1 MNFGLRRPG
10 VGVKN
15 AVLEKVFE
23 SQVKNALLIH
33 LCLWSLCLGLP
44 AGLQAQ
50 KLSTGPLLSAMPE
63 TIKARVVFVQDARAT
78 IDLVPQRGPIE
89 QMLERGI
96 IRLAGTTNAAEAWRK
111 YVSPRDVVG
120 LKVYCAPGPGAGTR
134 PAVVGAVINQLL
146 NAGVPAENIVVWDK
160 HLAHLKQTGMAAMAG
175 RQRVSVAGA
184 EDEGW
189 DEKVFYETALLGQLY
204 YGDLEFQRKGEGVGR
219 KSYVSKLL
227 THRLTKIINIP
238 PMLNHYKAGVTGNL
252 FSLATGSVDNTRR
265 FEDSERLA
273 SAIPEIYALPEIGDK
288 VVLNIVDALM
298 CQYEGEMTSLL
309 HYSVL
314 LNQLRLSTDPV
325 ALDVLSLH
333 ELMRER
339 DAAGIVSPKFSME
352 LFQNAS
358 LLELGISDVNNI
370 QVDNVS
376 TNDASASPE
385 VH

>member
-1 MNFGLRRPG
+1 M
-10 VGVKN
+10 K
-15 AVLEKVFE
+15 K
-23 SQVKNALLIH
+23 SLLIP
-33 LCLWSLCLGLP
+33 LLLWSLCLGWP

-50 KLSTGPLLSAMPE
+50 KLSADPLVSTFPE
-63 TIKARVVFVQDARAT
+63 AKKARVVIVQDARAT
-78 IDLVPQRGPIE
+78 IDLIPQSAPIE
-89 QMLERGI
+89 NMLERGI
-96 IRLAGTTNAAEAWRK
+96 IRLARATNAVEAWRK
-111 YVSPRDVVG
+111 YLGTNDVVG

-146 NAGVPAENIVVWDK
+146 NAGVPAENMVVWDK
-160 HLAHLKQTGMAAMAG
+160 HLAHLRQTGMAAMAA
-175 RQRVSVAGA
+175 RQHVSVAGA

-238 PMLNHYKAGVTGNL
+238 PLLNHYKAGVTGNL
-252 FSLATGSVDNTRR
+252 FSLAAGSVDNTRR
-265 FEDSERLA
+265 FEDSERVA

-325 ALDVLSLH
+325 ALDVLSLQA
-333 ELMRER
+333 LKRER

-376 TNDASASPE
+376 ATDAPSPQAP
-385 VH
+385 